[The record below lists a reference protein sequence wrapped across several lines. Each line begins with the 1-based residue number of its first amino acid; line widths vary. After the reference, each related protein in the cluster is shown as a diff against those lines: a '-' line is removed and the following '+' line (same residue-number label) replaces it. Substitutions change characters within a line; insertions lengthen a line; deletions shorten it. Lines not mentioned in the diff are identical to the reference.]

1 METHRLIPHST
12 SSPVAV
18 ESISA
23 KLVSFADGWLQLRWR
38 IEGSGKII
46 VPHFAGKSRA
56 DALWR
61 TTCFEMFIRA
71 GDGESYCEFNLSPC
85 EQWAAYDFATYRKG
99 MAERAMPREPV
110 CSFRSGSSFAIF
122 DAAVPMSGL
131 SDLPWH
137 YGLGVVIEEE
147 G

>member
-1 METHRLIPHST
+1 
-12 SSPVAV
+12 
-18 ESISA
+18 
-23 KLVSFADGWLQLRWR
+23 
-38 IEGSGKII
+38 
-46 VPHFAGKSRA
+46 
-56 DALWR
+56 
-61 TTCFEMFIRA
+61 MFIRA

-147 G
+147 GGVKSYWALAHPTGKPDFHHPTCFAATLPAPQSI